1 MVAGWLLFV
10 VSLLYLGTAV
20 DLFIQHKPE
29 LATAFIAYA
38 VANFALILAGAK

>member
-20 DLFIQHKPE
+20 DLFLQGKQY
-29 LATAFIAYA
+29 LAGAFVAYA
-38 VANFALILAGAK
+38 VANFFLIVEAAR